1 MKRGLAI
8 AVVLAAM
15 AQPLT
20 AAHAKHVPR
29 AVEVVVDKLA
39 FGTVPADLRVGDTV
53 IWVNRDL
60 FRHSAT
66 ATGHFDVDLQV
77 GARRP
82 MLLTKAG
89 TYAFKCKYHPGM
101 KGVLK
106 VRG

>member
-1 MKRGLAI
+1 MKRGLAV
-8 AVVLAAM
+8 ALFLAAM
-15 AQPLT
+15 AQPLS
-20 AAHAKHVPR
+20 AAGAKPLAR
-29 AVEVVVDKLA
+29 AVVVVIEKIA
-39 FGTVPADLRVGDTV
+39 FEAVPADLRVGDTV

-77 GARRP
+77 GARRR